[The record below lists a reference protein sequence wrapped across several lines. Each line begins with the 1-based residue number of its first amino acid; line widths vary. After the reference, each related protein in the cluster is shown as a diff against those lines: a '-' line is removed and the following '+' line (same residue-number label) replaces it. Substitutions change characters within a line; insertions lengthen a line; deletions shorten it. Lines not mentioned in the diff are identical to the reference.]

1 MPLGH
6 LIETILQCIE
16 LLFTDLNSR
25 VSKRVESSL
34 KDGEQLFKTRKEAE
48 YVKELLIA
56 FVQLVIAILSKEDL
70 VVGVEAS
77 LDISDQF

>member
-6 LIETILQCIE
+6 LIEPILQCIE
-16 LLFTDLNSR
+16 LQFTDLDSR
-25 VSKRVESSL
+25 VSKRIESSL

-56 FVQLVIAILSKEDL
+56 FVQLVIAIFSKEDL

-77 LDISDQF
+77 LDISD

>member
-6 LIETILQCIE
+6 FIKPILQCID
-16 LLFTDLNSR
+16 LIFTNLNSR

-56 FVQLVIAILSKEDL
+56 FVVELVIAILSKEDL

-77 LDISDQF
+77 LDISD